1 MAISGDQ
8 TYLTDG
14 GSADKKKEKSIWKQ
28 LSKDK
33 IRVI

>member
-14 GSADKKKEKSIWKQ
+14 GSADKKKKKVFGTTLEK
-28 LSKDK
+28 
-33 IRVI
+33 

>member
-14 GSADKKKEKSIWKQ
+14 GSADKKKKEY
-28 LSKDK
+28 LEATLE
-33 IRVI
+33 R